1 MACLFVEQLT
11 VIDCAWLHSQR
22 GLLGE
27 SWLVDLE
34 LEGQLDFQGMVL
46 DFGQLKPRVK
56 AVVDDT
62 MDHRLLLPARSGALH
77 LERSGAEVELWYDYD
92 EARLYHRS
100 PPEALCLLDVGE
112 ITIAAVESHLATAVR
127 RVMPDNVEAARVIL
141 RPERVVGA
149 AYRYVHGLEQHQG
162 NCQRI
167 AHGHRSRIEV
177 YRDEQRS
184 ESCERWLAER
194 WRDVYIGTRDHLIEE
209 TRLRETPC
217 YRFRYHAPQ
226 GEFELIIDKRRCE
239 LLDTESTIENIA
251 AFIAH
256 LLKRRDPAADYR
268 VRAYEG
274 VRKGAIAEA

>member
-11 VIDCAWLHSQR
+11 VVDCAWLHGQR

-34 LEGQLDFQGMVL
+34 LEGQLDAQGMVL
-46 DFGQLKPRVK
+46 DFGRVKPQVK
-56 AVVDDT
+56 AVVDGT
-62 MDHRLLLPARSGALH
+62 MDHRLLVPMRSRALRV
-77 LERSGAEVELWYDYD
+77 ERSAAEVEIWYEYG
-92 EARLYHRS
+92 EHPLYHRS
-100 PPEALCLLDVGE
+100 PPEALCLLDVAE
-112 ITIAAVESHLATAVR
+112 ITIAAVESHLAAEIE
-127 RVMPDNVEAARVIL
+127 RVMPDNVEAARVTL
-141 RPERVVGA
+141 RPERIAGA
-149 AYRYVHGLEQHQG
+149 SYRYVHGLEQHQG

-177 YRDEQRS
+177 YRDEQRT
-184 ESCERWLAER
+184 ESVERWLAER
-194 WRDVYIGTRDHLIEE
+194 LRDIYIGTRDHLVDEIV
-209 TRLRETPC
+209 LQGTPC

-226 GEFELIIDKRRCE
+226 GEFELVIGKRRCE

-251 AFIAH
+251 THLAH
-256 LLKRRDPAADYR
+256 LVKNRDPAAIYR